1 MFLQN
6 FDSGDDKV
14 DVIVHETFYTQ
25 LFTDLNLAVPTKEQ
39 TQVMDAF
46 LASIGA
52 LAIEK
57 INCTQVIRFDVLNAA
72 WQVQGYLFSG
82 MTKFKKVKGL
92 NFNMLSAKSI
102 RILNRFAK
110 MIETYSRF
118 YAARKA
124 QKPLPEGTKMLKAV
138 IFALISDSIE
148 DQGESLM
155 IDEQVFY
162 QQLVRLKVRKGA
174 YEIPNLSKFLG

>member
-1 MFLQN
+1 
-6 FDSGDDKV
+6 
-14 DVIVHETFYTQ
+14 
-25 LFTDLNLAVPTKEQ
+25 
-39 TQVMDAF
+39 
-46 LASIGA
+46 
-52 LAIEK
+52 
-57 INCTQVIRFDVLNAA
+57 
-72 WQVQGYLFSG
+72 

-148 DQGESLM
+148 DQGESLL
-155 IDEQVFY
+155 IDEAVFY
-162 QQLVRLKVRKGA
+162 QQLVRLKVRKSA
-174 YEIPNLSKFLG
+174 YEIPNLSKFLGQELQSA